1 MSTSEKSVELKLPS
15 GKELT
20 LYDLVKFC
28 YNFSETDLEILFR
41 LLNKKM
47 TLDDLSQE
55 LGLSKATVSRGLNN
69 LLGLGF
75 VVRNRE
81 LSSKNIGRPRYTYS
95 TSKEII
101 ESRLMKDIE
110 KCANVIREFIVQVL
124 EKRATLQI

>member
-1 MSTSEKSVELKLPS
+1 MSDESVELKLPS

-28 YNFSETDLEILFR
+28 YNFSETDLEILFK

-81 LSSKNIGRPRYTYS
+81 VSSKNIGRPRYSYY

-110 KCANVIREFIVQVL
+110 KCANVIREFITKVL
-124 EKRATLQI
+124 EKRAAIQF

>member
-1 MSTSEKSVELKLPS
+1 MSNENVELKLPS

-28 YNFSETDLEILFR
+28 YNFSETDLEILFK

-81 LSSKNIGRPRYTYS
+81 VSSKNIGRPRYSYY

-110 KCANVIREFIVQVL
+110 KCANVIREFITKVL
-124 EKRATLQI
+124 EKRAAIQF